1 MSWVDFVCLFTWVDF
16 VLGRFCTGR
25 FCAGRFCVWVA
36 FVPGRLWAVI
46 VLSPLPNKI
55 DHCAGVLRQLAIYF
69 AYVITFYIIK
79 VYADAPVL
87 RAVDR

>member
-46 VLSPLPNKI
+46 LKFTWN
-55 DHCAGVLRQLAIYF
+55 CTQLDLVNEASWQ
-69 AYVITFYIIK
+69 TF
-79 VYADAPVL
+79 
-87 RAVDR
+87 